1 MSVKDILQS
10 LVDDA
15 MVDSERIGTSNYFW
29 AFPSKA
35 LHARKRKLETLES
48 QVTEAKQK
56 ERSLEQNAEKAR
68 VGRQDTNERSKLAE
82 ELALLRQQ
90 RDQLKAELEQYKEC
104 DPDVIDD
111 IRKLFFFFF
120 FL

>member
-35 LHARKRKLETLES
+35 LHARKRRLETLES
-48 QVTEAKQK
+48 QVILTLSCHTVCAVCCVFAI
-56 ERSLEQNAEKAR
+56 SFIFL
-68 VGRQDTNERSKLAE
+68 
-82 ELALLRQQ
+82 
-90 RDQLKAELEQYKEC
+90 C
-104 DPDVIDD
+104 VIF
-111 IRKLFFFFF
+111 ILFFICIIKSKKSRDFYTKS
-120 FL
+120 